1 LPQPPEGGWK
11 DLSIRRAEKSAV
23 YFWYGQEHTM
33 ASPLVTTVWLQE
45 NLDNERLVL
54 IDASMATVIG
64 KEPIVYSQPVWI
76 PGSYQIDLEGTL
88 CNTQSSQLHAFPT
101 EEQFTQEI
109 RRLGITPES
118 LVVLYDNQ
126 GIYSAPRAWW
136 ILRSMGLE
144 QVFVLDGGLPQ
155 WLAEGRETV
164 SAPVQGAASS
174 GSIAGRLH
182 PERVRDSS
190 FVLQHLDDE
199 QVAVIDARSRARFL
213 AQAPEPRPGVRGGHI
228 PNSLNLPFTE
238 VLDGY
243 RFMPASELKATFKQL
258 APNLQPGNGHQLVFS
273 CGSGIT
279 ACIILL
285 AAELAGYDQLSL
297 YDGSWADWGSDESL
311 PVA

>member
-1 LPQPPEGGWK
+1 MP
-11 DLSIRRAEKSAV
+11 
-23 YFWYGQEHTM
+23 
-33 ASPLVTTVWLQE
+33 SPLVTTEWLQE

-64 KEPIVYSQPVWI
+64 KEPIVYDQPVWI

-88 CNTQSSQLHAFPT
+88 CNTESSQLHAFPT

-109 RRLGITPES
+109 RRLGITPDS
-118 LVVLYDNQ
+118 QVVLYDNQ

-164 SAPVQGAASS
+164 SAPVQDAASA
-174 GSIAGRLH
+174 GNMAGRLDS
-182 PERVRDSS
+182 ERVRDSAYV
-190 FVLQHLDDE
+190 FQHLEDE
-199 QVAVIDARSRARFL
+199 EVTVIDARSRARFL

-243 RFMPASELKATFKQL
+243 RFKPASELAETFKNL
-258 APNLQPGNGHQLVFS
+258 APTLQPGDGQQLVFS

-285 AAELAGYDQLSL
+285 AAELAGHDRLSL

>member
-1 LPQPPEGGWK
+1 
-11 DLSIRRAEKSAV
+11 
-23 YFWYGQEHTM
+23 M
-33 ASPLVTTVWLQE
+33 ASPLVTTDWLLE

-64 KEPIVYSQPVWI
+64 KEPIVYDQPVWI
-76 PGSYQIDLEGTL
+76 PGSYRIDLEGTL
-88 CNTQSSQLHAFPT
+88 CDTGSSQLHAFPT
-101 EEQFTQEI
+101 GEQFTQEV
-109 RRLGITPES
+109 RRLGITPDS

-144 QVFVLDGGLPQ
+144 QVFVLDGGLPL
-155 WLAEGRETV
+155 WLAEERETV
-164 SAPVQGAASS
+164 SAPVQGAASA
-174 GSIAGRLH
+174 GNLTGRLDR
-182 PERVRDSS
+182 ERVRDSA

-243 RFMPASELKATFKQL
+243 RFKPASELEAMFRQL
-258 APNLQPGNGHQLVFS
+258 APNLQPGNGQQLVFS
-273 CGSGIT
+273 CGSGVT

-311 PVA
+311 PVAWD

>member
-1 LPQPPEGGWK
+1 M
-11 DLSIRRAEKSAV
+11 R
-23 YFWYGQEHTM
+23 
-33 ASPLVTTVWLQE
+33 
-45 NLDNERLVL
+45 
-54 IDASMATVIG
+54 
-64 KEPIVYSQPVWI
+64 I
-76 PGSYQIDLEGTL
+76 PGSFQIDLEGTL
-88 CNTQSSQLHAFPT
+88 CNTEWSQLHAFPT
-101 EEQFTQEI
+101 EEQFTQEV
-109 RRLGITPES
+109 RRLGITPER

-164 SAPVQGAASS
+164 SAPINSAASA
-174 GSIAGRLH
+174 GNVAGRLDRG
-182 PERVRDSS
+182 RVRDSA

-199 QVAVIDARSRARFL
+199 RVSVIDARSRARFL
-213 AQAPEPRPGVRGGHI
+213 AQAPEPRPGVRGGRI

-243 RFMPASELKATFKQL
+243 RLKPVSELKTTFKQL
-258 APNLQPGNGHQLVFS
+258 APNLQAGNGHQLVFS

>member
-1 LPQPPEGGWK
+1 
-11 DLSIRRAEKSAV
+11 
-23 YFWYGQEHTM
+23 M
-33 ASPLVTTVWLQE
+33 ASPLVTPEWLQE

-54 IDASMATVIG
+54 IDASMAKVVG
-64 KEPIVYSQPVWI
+64 KEPIVYDQPVWI
-76 PGSYQIDLEGTL
+76 PGSRQIDLEGTL
-88 CNTQSSQLHAFPT
+88 CDTESSQLHAFPT
-101 EEQFTQEI
+101 EEQFTKES
-109 RRLGITPES
+109 RRLGITAES

-144 QVFVLDGGLPQ
+144 AVFVLDGGLPQ
-155 WLAEGRETV
+155 WLAEERETV
-164 SAPVQGAASS
+164 SAPVQAAASS
-174 GSIAGRLH
+174 GSMAGCLAH
-182 PERVRDSS
+182 DRVRDSAY
-190 FVLQHLDDE
+190 VLRHLEDE
-199 QVAVIDARSRARFL
+199 LVSVIDARSRARFL
-213 AQAPEPRPGVRGGHI
+213 AEAPEPRPGVRGGHI

-243 RFMPASELKATFKQL
+243 RFKPTGELKATFEKL
-258 APNLQPGNGHQLVFS
+258 VPDLQPGNGHQLVFS

>member
-1 LPQPPEGGWK
+1 
-11 DLSIRRAEKSAV
+11 
-23 YFWYGQEHTM
+23 M
-33 ASPLVTTVWLQE
+33 ASSLVTTDWLQE

-64 KEPIVYSQPVWI
+64 KEPIVYDHPVWM
-76 PGSYQIDLEGTL
+76 PGSFQIDLEGTL
-88 CNTQSSQLHAFPT
+88 CNTESAQLHAFPT
-101 EEQFTQEI
+101 EEQFTQEV

-126 GIYSAPRAWW
+126 GIYSAPRSWW

-164 SAPVQGAASS
+164 SAPINGAASA
-174 GSIAGRLH
+174 GNMAGRLDRG
-182 PERVRDSS
+182 RVRDSA

-199 QVAVIDARSRARFL
+199 RVSVIDARSRARFL

-243 RFMPASELKATFKQL
+243 RFKPVSELESTFKRL
-258 APNLQPGNGHQLVFS
+258 APSLQPGDGHQLVFS

-297 YDGSWADWGSDESL
+297 YDGSWADWGSDDSL

>member
-1 LPQPPEGGWK
+1 
-11 DLSIRRAEKSAV
+11 
-23 YFWYGQEHTM
+23 M
-33 ASPLVTTVWLQE
+33 ASPLVTTDWLQE

-64 KEPIVYSQPVWI
+64 KEPIVYDHPVWI
-76 PGSYQIDLEGTL
+76 PGSFQIDLEGTL
-88 CNTQSSQLHAFPT
+88 CNTESSQLHAFPT
-101 EEQFTQEI
+101 EEQFTQEV
-109 RRLGITPES
+109 RRLGITPER

-164 SAPVQGAASS
+164 SAPINSAASA
-174 GSIAGRLH
+174 GNMAGRLDRG
-182 PERVRDSS
+182 RVRDSA

-199 QVAVIDARSRARFL
+199 RVSVIDARSRARFL

-228 PNSLNLPFTE
+228 PNSLSLPFTE

-243 RFMPASELKATFKQL
+243 RFKRVSELEAKFRHLGT
-258 APNLQPGNGHQLVFS
+258 NLQPGDGHQLVFS